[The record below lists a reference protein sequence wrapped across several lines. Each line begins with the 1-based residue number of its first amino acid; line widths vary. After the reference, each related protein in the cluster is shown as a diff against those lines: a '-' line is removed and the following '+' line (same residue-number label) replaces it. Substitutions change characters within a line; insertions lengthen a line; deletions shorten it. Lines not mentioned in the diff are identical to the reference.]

1 MFGKKEAGK
10 PTFTKAS
17 TPEGLRKQ
25 RAAIRDYYVKKKE
38 GRNKAKGGK
47 AIKKAGAK

>member
-1 MFGKKEAGK
+1 MLGKKTTKK

-25 RAAIRDYYVKKKE
+25 RAAIRDYYAKKKE
-38 GRNKAKGGK
+38 GRNKAKITK
-47 AIKKAGAK
+47 TKKP

>member
-1 MFGKKEAGK
+1 MLGKKSTKK

-25 RAAIRDYYVKKKE
+25 RAAIKDYYVKKKE
-38 GRNKAKGGK
+38 RRNKAKS
-47 AIKKAGAK
+47 AKMHKL

>member
-1 MFGKKEAGK
+1 MLEKKSARK

-25 RAAIRDYYVKKKE
+25 RAAIRDYYAKKKE
-38 GRNKAKGGK
+38 GRNKAKIAK
-47 AIKKAGAK
+47 AKKI